1 MKNLKDSA
9 LMWEMNVN
17 EMKEVNGGIHWLVAS
32 IAFAFVWDT
41 LNDLEGT
48 ANACASGRD
57 RALSML

>member
-1 MKNLKDSA
+1 MKKLKGNA
-9 LMWEMNVN
+9 LMQELNVN
-17 EMKEVNGGIHWLVAS
+17 EMKEVSGGIHWLVAS
-32 IAFAFVWDT
+32 IAFAWDT

>member
-1 MKNLKDSA
+1 MINRLELA
-9 LMWEMNVN
+9 NIARANVN
-17 EMKEVNGGIHWLVAS
+17 EMKEVSGGIHWLVAS

>member
-1 MKNLKDSA
+1 MKKLKGNA
-9 LMWEMNVN
+9 LMQELNVN
-17 EMKEVNGGIHWLVAS
+17 EMKEVSGGIHWLVAS
-32 IAFAFVWDT
+32 IAFALVWDT